1 MPEIFTLITVF
12 LIGIAA
18 SYIGAI
24 AGGGGLISIPFL
36 IFTGLPPHVAIAT
49 NKLGALGL
57 NIAVIPKFWK
67 EKQIVWKYVLPFTI
81 IGIFG
86 AFIGASLLIQIN
98 KDAITKVVGIL
109 ILLLLPLFFLK
120 KELGTKRI
128 KVGKVK
134 LFFGYIAYTLLM
146 IFGGFFGAAGAI
158 RSFILMY
165 FFGVT
170 IIESNA
176 THRIPWLIGT
186 IIALSVF
193 MYNGIVNYSSGI
205 ALCLGMAIGGY
216 LGAHTAVKKGNQ
228 WVKAFFTVIVI
239 ISAIKI
245 LFF

>member
-1 MPEIFTLITVF
+1 
-12 LIGIAA
+12 
-18 SYIGAI
+18 
-24 AGGGGLISIPFL
+24 
-36 IFTGLPPHVAIAT
+36 
-49 NKLGALGL
+49 
-57 NIAVIPKFWK
+57 
-67 EKQIVWKYVLPFTI
+67 
-81 IGIFG
+81 
-86 AFIGASLLIQIN
+86 
-98 KDAITKVVGIL
+98 
-109 ILLLLPLFFLK
+109 
-120 KELGTKRI
+120 
-128 KVGKVK
+128 
-134 LFFGYIAYTLLM
+134 
-146 IFGGFFGAAGAI
+146 
-158 RSFILMY
+158 MY